1 MRPSEAAALI
11 LIQTWGQKAPD
22 VVSDML
28 KAFPEGSLTYRAI
41 EAYCGVFR
49 PTPVEQGNEA
59 LQRMEGRR
67 EVYTFL
73 RAVLSLSPSEVE
85 QMLGTH
91 NGDDDVAG

>member
-1 MRPSEAAALI
+1 MLI
-11 LIQTWGQKAPD
+11 STWGQRAPD
-22 VVSDML
+22 VVSDAL
-28 KAFPEGSLTYRAI
+28 KAFPEGSLTWRAI
-41 EAYCGVFR
+41 EAYCGIFR

-85 QMLGTH
+85 QMLGTPD
-91 NGDDDVAG
+91 GDDDVAGQ